1 MAITNTA
8 TAHWTGT
15 LKEGGGRLAT
25 GSGAVTGLPYDFRKR
40 FEGAAGTNPEEL
52 VGAAHAACYAM
63 FLSALMSGEGIAGID
78 VKATATV
85 TLDPSTEGSPT
96 VTKSHLDVV
105 VKGAADGMAII
116 ALAEKAKA
124 ACPISKLLNAEVSLS
139 VKIG

>member
-15 LKEGGGRLAT
+15 LKDGGGTLAT
-25 GSGAVTGLPYDFRKR
+25 GSGAVAGVAYDFRKR

-78 VKATATV
+78 VSATATV
-85 TLDPSTEGSPT
+85 TLDPTTEGSPT
-96 VTKSHLDVV
+96 VTTSHLDVV
-105 VKGAADGMAII
+105 VKGAADGMAIM
-116 ALAEKAKA
+116 ALAEKAKV
-124 ACPISKLLNAEVSLS
+124 ACPISKLLNADVTLS